1 MKSYFFVRHNSMM
14 HKVNFSEIVFI
25 EGCRNYVKIHT
36 RENMFMS
43 LANMKDLED
52 ILPGDQFIR
61 IHKSFIVNLDKIN
74 QLSKNEVCINKQQC
88 FPVGETFRDKVD
100 SFISNNLI

>member
-1 MKSYFFVRHNSMM
+1 MM

-36 RENMFMS
+36 QGTIYMS
-43 LANMKDLED
+43 LTNMKDLED
-52 ILPGDQFIR
+52 ILPGDHFIR
-61 IHKSFIVNLDKIN
+61 IHKSFIVNVDRIN
-74 QLSKNEVCINKQQC
+74 LLSKNEVCINKQQC

-100 SFISNNLI
+100 SFISSNLI